1 MGRRGRPK
9 ANAADA
15 DEASKEVVEKTKKS
29 SGKSVDKKQS
39 AKKASE
45 KSVDKAKSP
54 RKASGKSV
62 DKKQSTKKASATS
75 VDIAMKAT
83 PAKKVSKSSN
93 KPSKKSEPAR
103 DPVFERYQ
111 EEERQMRIEQ
121 ERKRQLAREHAAI
134 EEAEKSKKGGKHF
147 NSPTGQFFS
156 DQGTR
161 NFAASYCNF

>member
-29 SGKSVDKKQS
+29 SGKSVDKKKS

-54 RKASGKSV
+54 KKASGKGV
-62 DKKQSTKKASATS
+62 DKTKSAKKASDMSA
-75 VDIAMKAT
+75 DIAMKAT

-111 EEERQMRIEQ
+111 EEERQMRLEQ
-121 ERKRQLAREHAAI
+121 ERKRQIARENVAM
-134 EEAEKSKKGGKHF
+134 EEPEKSK
-147 NSPTGQFFS
+147 
-156 DQGTR
+156 
-161 NFAASYCNF
+161 